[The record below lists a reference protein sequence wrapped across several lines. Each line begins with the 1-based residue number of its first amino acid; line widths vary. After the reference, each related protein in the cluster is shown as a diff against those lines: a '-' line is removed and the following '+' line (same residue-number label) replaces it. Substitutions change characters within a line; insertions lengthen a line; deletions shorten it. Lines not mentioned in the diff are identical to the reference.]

1 MLNQLT
7 LQNSPVKISEHHY
20 ENISTKI
27 RKYIKH
33 NYFSFNKMVF
43 AIESTST
50 VASIMDET
58 GMSDPLRISLAIFN
72 FVTFLGAV
80 VGNSLV
86 LLGKCVHVLSLG
98 YDIMIVLKLAKFK
111 HQFLLF

>member
-7 LQNSPVKISEHHY
+7 FRISKSSVKISEHHY
-20 ENISTKI
+20 ENIS
-27 RKYIKH
+27 RKYITH
-33 NYFSFNKMVF
+33 NYLSFKKMVL
-43 AIESTST
+43 ALDSTST

-72 FVTFLGAV
+72 FITFLVAV

-86 LLGKCVHVLSLG
+86 LFG
-98 YDIMIVLKLAKFK
+98 
-111 HQFLLF
+111 